1 MTRYVKITAKAAE
14 LRSKMKGQ
22 EAEIMDYLTKTY
34 GVEKNIDQNELV
46 LALNAEQTSGKVLA
60 KGSKGPISRLFEFY
74 RSKNWAKNGA
84 IVIIDDKPAKGPAK
98 EAGKWKKIAAYADEL
113 EACVKAFAD
122 HCEENGLD
130 YSEIKMP
137 TKPVAEVATPVGGP
151 VPEGAETLI

>member
-14 LRSKMKGQ
+14 LRAKMKGQ

-34 GVEKNIDQNELV
+34 GVDKNIDQNELV

-84 IVIIDDKPAKGPAK
+84 IEIVDDKPAKGPAK
-98 EAGKWKKIAAYADEL
+98 EAGKWKKIEAYANEL
-113 EACVKAFAD
+113 EACVKAFVA

-130 YSEIKMP
+130 YSEVKIP
-137 TKPVAEVATPVGGP
+137 TKPVAEVAAPVAAAP
-151 VPEGAETLI
+151 AGAEALI

>member
-34 GVEKNIDQNELV
+34 GVDKNIDQNELV

-84 IVIIDDKPAKGPAK
+84 IEIVDDKPAKGPAK

-113 EACVKAFAD
+113 EACVKAFVALS
-122 HCEENGLD
+122 ETEGMD
-130 YSEIKMP
+130 YSSITIP
-137 TKPVAEVATPVGGP
+137 SKPVAEVAAPTQPA
-151 VPEGAETLI
+151 PEGAAALI